1 MEEEERQESAKQATN
16 TSGQAPLIYDDVP
29 DPEEDELDDLDG
41 MNRAPLNTCGAHD
54 FFVSRYA
61 R

>member
-1 MEEEERQESAKQATN
+1 MEEEERQKSVNQVADI
-16 TSGQAPLIYDDVP
+16 SGQAPLIQDDVP

-41 MNRAPLNTCGAHD
+41 MIRALLSSCGAYND
-54 FFVSRYA
+54 IVFRYA